1 MIWAT
6 RTTTANMTGQFGN
19 FRPAEQQE
27 KDREHNQPVECAE
40 VFHDAS
46 TYQNQERSTEN
57 LWQATAQ
64 SLD

>member
-1 MIWAT
+1 
-6 RTTTANMTGQFGN
+6 
-19 FRPAEQQE
+19 
-27 KDREHNQPVECAE
+27 VECAE